1 MLGDPNDD
9 NNIDAKDAT
18 FVLSAYATLATGG
31 AIADEEKLAA
41 DVDRNGMVDSKDAT
55 AILSYYS
62 YKATGGKDDI
72 ITFLDPQKETAA
84 K

>member
-1 MLGDPNDD
+1 M
-9 NNIDAKDAT
+9 AT
-18 FVLSAYATLATGG
+18 ITRACFDGFACLT
-31 AIADEEKLAA
+31 KLAA

-72 ITFLDPQKETAA
+72 VTFLDSQKETAA